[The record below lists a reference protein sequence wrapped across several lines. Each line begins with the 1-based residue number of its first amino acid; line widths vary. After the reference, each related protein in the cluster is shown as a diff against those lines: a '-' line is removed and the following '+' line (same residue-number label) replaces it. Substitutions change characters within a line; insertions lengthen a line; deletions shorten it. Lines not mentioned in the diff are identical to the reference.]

1 MSVITQQITVN
12 IIVNCEYIQLYQLT
26 AEVIEFEVTEEYE
39 VIEESEVTK
48 ESEVTEE
55 SELNEVW
62 ACDLLGIC

>member
-1 MSVITQQITVN
+1 MSGITQQITVN

-26 AEVIEFEVTEEYE
+26 AEVIEEFLVTGEYE

-55 SELNEVW
+55 SELNEV
-62 ACDLLGIC
+62 